1 VFPIPLVLPVCSGMH
16 VAGNVFP
23 DNPLALPVC
32 IGMNVVENVFKLPLP
47 THSAMNTGIIA
58 FSTIMEGVPL

>member
-1 VFPIPLVLPVCSGMH
+1 MH